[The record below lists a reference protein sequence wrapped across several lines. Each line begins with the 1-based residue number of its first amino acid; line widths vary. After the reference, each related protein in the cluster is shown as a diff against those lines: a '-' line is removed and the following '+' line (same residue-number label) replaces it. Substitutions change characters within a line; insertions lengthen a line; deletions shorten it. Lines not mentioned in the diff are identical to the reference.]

1 MFGRRSGKES
11 KGNADPAKA
20 RMRRNIAKAND
31 GQPAGTK
38 GSRAETSVVGGTVAD
53 KDYEAAAHAEAPLSE
68 FMVRL
73 MAQEMP
79 VLDST
84 SRRIVNQELRE
95 YDGPQITCVA
105 ELPETVREVMDL

>member
-1 MFGRRSGKES
+1 MFGTDR
-11 KGNADPAKA
+11 AKK
-20 RMRRNIAKAND
+20 RMRRDIARATD

-38 GSRAETSVVGGTVAD
+38 GSRAETSVVGGTDAD
-53 KDYEAAAHAEAPLSE
+53 KHYEAAARAEAPMNE

-73 MAQEMP
+73 IAQELP

-84 SRRIVNQELRE
+84 SRRIVNRELRE

-105 ELPETVREVMDL
+105 DLPETIREVMEL